1 MAKTNAAA
9 TPQSLAVI
17 FIVIFSS
24 LNYLKWFSDYLTQ
37 LPTHSGIP
45 KEQHCDFYL
54 DPSTLIEKMSTL
66 LHRHGPVP
74 QNTSLGIK
82 CLKTFA
88 IIAYFYRSDKSNIS
102 FSFAVREAFI

>member
-1 MAKTNAAA
+1 MGGPEIRRGLLT
-9 TPQSLAVI
+9 
-17 FIVIFSS
+17 VIFSS

-37 LPTHSGIP
+37 LPTQSGIP

-74 QNTSLGIK
+74 QNTSQGTK

-88 IIAYFYRSDKSNIS
+88 IIAHFYRSDKSNVS
-102 FSFAVREAFI
+102 FSFTVR